1 MSRDGEHPFQSKAA
15 SVAFFY
21 IGGCVRIGWL
31 LLFFPSLAFAI
42 AGCPV
47 GVQLGNVTMATPLPV
62 CLKFEGSDLGGC
74 QVDCN
79 SVCVELPLNNTKG
92 PVETTGVACKLSDN
106 GSGNGDSD
114 GGGNTPDEGGSGT
127 KPIDGWLNFE
137 PVIGDATGTSVSGAV
152 AKLNK
157 NLGVA
162 LRQVVESTKSDTA
175 NLNSIAHN
183 AESFSRDMK
192 DALYHIKQSSSELS
206 HVNGNLGGVA
216 AALSTTRDYLQS
228 IDVKLGNLGSGSS
241 GGVPSSVASDV
252 AGISSMMGASLNMM
266 SSIQGNTNGLN
277 NKLDDISGNTK
288 ATSYFAKDMKDS
300 LKNIERSLGGGSGS
314 GSDGGSSAW
323 TASDIASLVESAGT
337 TANQSEQQ
345 TYVLQDMRT
354 ALEIMAEK
362 AGNGNGNGGGD
373 GSGEGS
379 GVDYSKM
386 PGSSS
391 NPLYVGSASYKSQRC
406 EGGADCFFDLPSI
419 NKKLEE
425 ANDSLANKYQSISE
439 DVKQVFAFN
448 LTGSADPMECLEL
461 FTHQGK
467 EYTVCP
473 PSGDYWKT
481 LAALMMF
488 IFYFVALMII
498 FKR

>member
-1 MSRDGEHPFQSKAA
+1 M
-15 SVAFFY
+15 
-21 IGGCVRIGWL
+21 
-31 LLFFPSLAFAI
+31 
-42 AGCPV
+42 
-47 GVQLGNVTMATPLPV
+47 
-62 CLKFEGSDLGGC
+62 
-74 QVDCN
+74 
-79 SVCVELPLNNTKG
+79 NNTKG

-114 GGGNTPDEGGSGT
+114 GSGNTPDEGPSGT

-192 DALYHIKQSSSELS
+192 DALYHMKQSSSELS

-216 AALSTTRDYLQS
+216 AALSATRDYLQS
-228 IDVKLGNLGSGSS
+228 IDVKLSNLGSGSS

-266 SSIQGNTNGLN
+266 SSLQGNTNGLN

-300 LKNIERSLGGGSGS
+300 LKNIERSLGGGGS

-323 TASDIASLVESAGT
+323 TSSDIASLVESAGT

-362 AGNGNGNGGGD
+362 AGNGDGNGSGD
-373 GSGEGS
+373 GS

-386 PGSSS
+386 PGSGG
-391 NPLYVGSASYKSQRC
+391 NPLSVKEGKYSSACS
-406 EGGADCFFDLPSI
+406 GNDCFFDVAAI
-419 NKKLEE
+419 QKKLDE
-425 ANDSLANKYQSISE
+425 ANKAISDKYKDIGDEVRDIFDFQLS
-439 DVKQVFAFN
+439 
-448 LTGSADPMECLEL
+448 GSAGVIECFDF
-461 FTHQGK
+461 FTYGGK
-467 EYTVCP
+467 DYRVCP
-473 PSGDYWKT
+473 PAKEYWNII
-481 LAALMMF
+481 AALMMF
-488 IFYFVALMII
+488 IFYFIAFAIV

>member
-1 MSRDGEHPFQSKAA
+1 MRF
-15 SVAFFY
+15 
-21 IGGCVRIGWL
+21 GWL

-62 CLKFEGSDLGGC
+62 CLKFEGSQLGGC
-74 QVDCN
+74 LVACN
-79 SVCVELPLNNTKG
+79 GVCVELPLANTKG
-92 PVETTGVACKLSDN
+92 PVETTGTACSITEN

-114 GGGNTPDEGGSGT
+114 GSGNTPDQGSTGT
-127 KPIDGWLNFE
+127 KPIDGWLDFQ

-157 NLGVA
+157 NLGIA
-162 LRQVVESTKSDTA
+162 LRQVVDSTKRDSS
-175 NLNSIAHN
+175 NINSIAHS

-192 DALYHIKQSSSELS
+192 DALYHIKQSSSQLS
-206 HVNGNLGGVA
+206 QVNGNLGGVA

-228 IDVKLGNLGSGSS
+228 IDVKLSNLGSGSS

-266 SSIQGNTNGLN
+266 SSLQGNTNGLN

-300 LKNIERSLGGGSGS
+300 LKNIERSLGGGGS

-323 TASDIASLVESAGT
+323 TSSDIASLVESAGT

-362 AGNGNGNGGGD
+362 AGNGGNGDGN
-373 GSGEGS
+373 GSGDGS

-386 PGSSS
+386 PGSGD
-391 NPLYVGSASYKSQRC
+391 NPLSVKEGKYSSACS
-406 EGGADCFFDLPSI
+406 GNDCFFDVAAI
-419 NKKLEE
+419 QKKLDE
-425 ANDSLANKYQSISE
+425 ANKAISDKYKDIGDEVRDIFDFQLS
-439 DVKQVFAFN
+439 
-448 LTGSADPMECLEL
+448 GSAGVIECFDF
-461 FTHQGK
+461 FTYGGK
-467 EYTVCP
+467 DYRVCP
-473 PSGDYWKT
+473 PAKEYWNII
-481 LAALMMF
+481 AALMMF
-488 IFYFVALMII
+488 IFYFIAFAIV

>member
-1 MSRDGEHPFQSKAA
+1 MRF
-15 SVAFFY
+15 
-21 IGGCVRIGWL
+21 GWL

-62 CLKFEGSDLGGC
+62 CLKFEGSQLGGC
-74 QVDCN
+74 LVACN
-79 SVCVELPLNNTKG
+79 GVCVELPLANTKG
-92 PVETTGVACKLSDN
+92 PVETTGTACSITEN

-114 GGGNTPDEGGSGT
+114 GSGNTPDEGSTGT
-127 KPIDGWLNFE
+127 KPIDGWLDFQ

-162 LRQVVESTKSDTA
+162 LRQVVDSTKRDS
-175 NLNSIAHN
+175 NNINSIAHS

-192 DALYHIKQSSSELS
+192 DALYHIKQSSSQLS
-206 HVNGNLGGVA
+206 QVNGNLGGVA

-228 IDVKLGNLGSGSS
+228 IDVKLSNLGSGSS

-300 LKNIERSLGGGSGS
+300 LKNIERSLGGGGS

-323 TASDIASLVESAGT
+323 TSSDIASLVESAGT

-362 AGNGNGNGGGD
+362 AGNGGNGD
-373 GSGEGS
+373 GSGSGDGS

-386 PGSSS
+386 PGSGG
-391 NPLYVGSASYKSQRC
+391 NPLSVKEGKYSSACS
-406 EGGADCFFDLPSI
+406 GNDCFFDVAAI
-419 NKKLEE
+419 QKKLDE
-425 ANDSLANKYQSISE
+425 ANKAISDKYKDIGDEVRDIFDFQLS
-439 DVKQVFAFN
+439 
-448 LTGSADPMECLEL
+448 GSAGVIECFDF
-461 FTHQGK
+461 FTYGGK
-467 EYTVCP
+467 DYRVCP
-473 PSGDYWKT
+473 PAKEYWNII
-481 LAALMMF
+481 AALMMF
-488 IFYFVALMII
+488 IFYFIAFAIV

>member
-1 MSRDGEHPFQSKAA
+1 M
-15 SVAFFY
+15 
-21 IGGCVRIGWL
+21 
-31 LLFFPSLAFAI
+31 
-42 AGCPV
+42 
-47 GVQLGNVTMATPLPV
+47 GNVTLATPLPA
-62 CLKFEGSDLGGC
+62 CLKFESSELGGC
-74 QVDCN
+74 EVNCVG
-79 SVCVELPLNNTKG
+79 VCIDRPLLNQRG
-92 PVETTGVACKLSDN
+92 PVETTGKACKFTGY

-114 GGGNTPDEGGSGT
+114 GSGNTPDEGPSGT
-127 KPIDGWLNFE
+127 KPIAGWLDFE

-228 IDVKLGNLGSGSS
+228 IDAKLANIGSGSS

-300 LKNIERSLGGGSGS
+300 LKNIERSLGGGGS

-323 TASDIASLVESAGT
+323 TSSDIASLVESAGT

-362 AGNGNGNGGGD
+362 AGNGGNGDGN
-373 GSGEGS
+373 GSGDGS

-386 PGSSS
+386 PGSGG
-391 NPLYVGSASYKSQRC
+391 NPLSVKEGKYSSACS
-406 EGGADCFFDLPSI
+406 GNDCFFDVAAI
-419 NKKLEE
+419 QKKLDE
-425 ANDSLANKYQSISE
+425 ANKAISDKYKDIGDEVRDIFDFQLS
-439 DVKQVFAFN
+439 
-448 LTGSADPMECLEL
+448 GSAGVIECFDF
-461 FTHQGK
+461 FTYGGK
-467 EYTVCP
+467 DYRVCP
-473 PSGDYWKT
+473 PAKEYWNII
-481 LAALMMF
+481 AALMMF
-488 IFYFVALMII
+488 IFYFIAFAIV

>member
-1 MSRDGEHPFQSKAA
+1 MRL
-15 SVAFFY
+15 
-21 IGGCVRIGWL
+21 GWL
-31 LLFFPSLAFAI
+31 LLLFPSAAFAI

-47 GVQLGNVTMATPLPV
+47 GVQLGNVTIATRLPV
-62 CLKFEGSDLGGC
+62 CLKFDSSQLGGC
-74 QVDCN
+74 LVDCKG
-79 SVCVELPLNNTKG
+79 VCVELPLANTKG
-92 PVETTGVACKLSDN
+92 PVETTGTACSYSDN

-114 GGGNTPDEGGSGT
+114 GSGNTPDEGASGT
-127 KPIDGWLNFE
+127 KPISGWLDFE

-300 LKNIERSLGGGSGS
+300 LKNIERSLGGGGS

-323 TASDIASLVESAGT
+323 TSSDIASLVESAGT

-362 AGNGNGNGGGD
+362 AGNGGNGDGN
-373 GSGEGS
+373 GSGDGS

-386 PGSSS
+386 PGSGG
-391 NPLYVGSASYKSQRC
+391 NPLSVKEGKYSSACS
-406 EGGADCFFDLPSI
+406 GNDCFFDVAAI
-419 NKKLEE
+419 QKKLDE
-425 ANDSLANKYQSISE
+425 ANKAISDKYKDIGDEVRDIFDFQLS
-439 DVKQVFAFN
+439 
-448 LTGSADPMECLEL
+448 GSAGVIECFDF
-461 FTHQGK
+461 FTYGGK
-467 EYTVCP
+467 DYRVCP
-473 PSGDYWKT
+473 PAKEYWNII
-481 LAALMMF
+481 AALMMF
-488 IFYFVALMII
+488 IFYFIAFAIV

>member
-1 MSRDGEHPFQSKAA
+1 MRL
-15 SVAFFY
+15 
-21 IGGCVRIGWL
+21 GWL
-31 LLFFPSLAFAI
+31 LLLFPSAAFAI

-47 GVQLGNVTMATPLPV
+47 GVQLGNVTVATNLPV
-62 CLKFEGSDLGGC
+62 CLKFESSQLGGC
-74 QVDCN
+74 IVDCKG
-79 SVCVELPLNNTKG
+79 VCVELPLANKKG
-92 PVETTGVACKLSDN
+92 PVETTGAACDWTQNS
-106 GSGNGDSD
+106 SGNGDSD
-114 GGGNTPDEGGSGT
+114 GSGNTPDEGSTGT
-127 KPIDGWLNFE
+127 KPIDGWLDFQ

-157 NLGVA
+157 NLGIA
-162 LRQVVESTKSDTA
+162 LRQVVDSTKRDSS
-175 NLNSIAHN
+175 NINSIAHS

-228 IDVKLGNLGSGSS
+228 IDAKLANIGSGSS
-241 GGVPSSVASDV
+241 SGVPSSVASDV
-252 AGISSMMGASLNMM
+252 AGIASMMGASLNMM

-300 LKNIERSLGGGSGS
+300 LKNIERSLGGGGSGS

-362 AGNGNGNGGGD
+362 AGNGGNGDGN
-373 GSGEGS
+373 GSGDGS

-386 PGSSS
+386 PGSGG
-391 NPLYVGSASYKSQRC
+391 NPLSVKEGKYSSACS
-406 EGGADCFFDLPSI
+406 GNDCFFDVAAI
-419 NKKLEE
+419 QKKLDE
-425 ANDSLANKYQSISE
+425 ANKAISDKYQDIGDEVRDIFDFQLS
-439 DVKQVFAFN
+439 
-448 LTGSADPMECLEL
+448 GSAGVIECFDF
-461 FTHQGK
+461 FTYGGK
-467 EYTVCP
+467 DYRVCP
-473 PSGDYWKT
+473 PAKEYWNII
-481 LAALMMF
+481 AALMMF
-488 IFYFVALMII
+488 IFYFIAFAIV

>member
-1 MSRDGEHPFQSKAA
+1 MRL
-15 SVAFFY
+15 
-21 IGGCVRIGWL
+21 GWL
-31 LLFFPSLAFAI
+31 LLLFPSAAFAI

-47 GVQLGNVTMATPLPV
+47 GVQLGNVTVATNLPV
-62 CLKFEGSDLGGC
+62 CLKFESSQLGGC
-74 QVDCN
+74 IVDCKG
-79 SVCVELPLNNTKG
+79 VCVELPLANKKG
-92 PVETTGVACKLSDN
+92 PVETTGAACDWTQNS
-106 GSGNGDSD
+106 SGNGDSD
-114 GGGNTPDEGGSGT
+114 GSGNTPDEGSTGT
-127 KPIDGWLNFE
+127 KPIDGWLDFQ

-157 NLGVA
+157 NLGIA
-162 LRQVVESTKSDTA
+162 LRQVVDSTKRDSS
-175 NLNSIAHN
+175 NINSIAHS

-228 IDVKLGNLGSGSS
+228 IDAKLANIGSGSS
-241 GGVPSSVASDV
+241 SGVPSSVASDV
-252 AGISSMMGASLNMM
+252 AGIASMMGASLNMM

-277 NKLDDISGNTK
+277 NKLDDISGDTK

-300 LKNIERSLGGGSGS
+300 LKNIERSLGGGGSGS

-362 AGNGNGNGGGD
+362 AGNGGNGDGN
-373 GSGEGS
+373 GSGDGS

-386 PGSSS
+386 PGSGG
-391 NPLYVGSASYKSQRC
+391 NPLSVKEGKYSSACS
-406 EGGADCFFDLPSI
+406 GNDCFFDVAAI
-419 NKKLEE
+419 QKKLDE
-425 ANDSLANKYQSISE
+425 ANKAISDKYQDIGDEVRDIFDFQLS
-439 DVKQVFAFN
+439 
-448 LTGSADPMECLEL
+448 GSAGVIECFDF
-461 FTHQGK
+461 FTYGGK
-467 EYTVCP
+467 DYRVCP
-473 PSGDYWKT
+473 PAKEYWNII
-481 LAALMMF
+481 AALMMF
-488 IFYFVALMII
+488 IFYFIAFAIV

>member
-31 LLFFPSLAFAI
+31 LLLFPSLAFAI

-47 GVQLGNVTMATPLPV
+47 GVQLGNVTLATPLPA
-62 CLKFEGSDLGGC
+62 CLKFESSELGGC
-74 QVDCN
+74 EVNCVG
-79 SVCVELPLNNTKG
+79 VCIDRPLLNQRG
-92 PVETTGVACKLSDN
+92 PVETTGTACKFTGY
-106 GSGNGDSD
+106 GSGDGDSD
-114 GGGNTPDEGGSGT
+114 GSGNTPDEGASGT
-127 KPIDGWLNFE
+127 KPIAGWVDFE

-192 DALYHIKQSSSELS
+192 DALYHIKQSSSELYQ
-206 HVNGNLGGVA
+206 VNGNLGGVA
-216 AALSTTRDYLQS
+216 AALSATRDYLQS

-288 ATSYFAKDMKDS
+288 ATSYFAKDMKTS
-300 LKNIERSLGGGSGS
+300 LENIERSLGGGSGS
-314 GSDGGSSAW
+314 GGGSSNW
-323 TASDIASLVESAGT
+323 SNSDIASVVESAAT

-362 AGNGNGNGGGD
+362 AGNG
-373 GSGEGS
+373 SGEGS

-391 NPLYVGSASYKSQRC
+391 NPLSVGDADYKSAC
-406 EGGADCFFDLPSI
+406 SGDNCFFDLPGME
-419 NKKLEE
+419 KKLAET
-425 ANDSLANKYQSISE
+425 NKSLADKYTSITE
-439 DVKQVFAFN
+439 DVKQVFSFN
-448 LTGSADPMECLEL
+448 LTGSADPMECLDL

-481 LAALMMF
+481 LAALMLF

>member
-1 MSRDGEHPFQSKAA
+1 
-15 SVAFFY
+15 
-21 IGGCVRIGWL
+21 
-31 LLFFPSLAFAI
+31 
-42 AGCPV
+42 
-47 GVQLGNVTMATPLPV
+47 MATPLPV
-62 CLKFEGSDLGGC
+62 CLKFEGSQLGGC
-74 QVDCN
+74 LVACN
-79 SVCVELPLNNTKG
+79 GVCVELPLANTKG
-92 PVETTGVACKLSDN
+92 PVETTGTACSITEN

-114 GGGNTPDEGGSGT
+114 GSGNTPNEGSTGT
-127 KPIDGWLNFE
+127 KPIDGWLDFQ

-162 LRQVVESTKSDTA
+162 LRQVVDSTKRDS
-175 NLNSIAHN
+175 NNINSIAHS

-192 DALYHIKQSSSELS
+192 DALYHIKQSSSQLS
-206 HVNGNLGGVA
+206 QVNGNLGGVA
-216 AALSTTRDYLQS
+216 AALGTTRDYLQS
-228 IDVKLGNLGSGSS
+228 IDVKLSNLGSGSS

-300 LKNIERSLGGGSGS
+300 LKNIERSLGGGGS

-323 TASDIASLVESAGT
+323 TSSDIASLVESAGT

-362 AGNGNGNGGGD
+362 AGNGGNGDGNGNGN
-373 GSGEGS
+373 GSGDGS

-386 PGSSS
+386 PGSGG
-391 NPLYVGSASYKSQRC
+391 NPLSVKEGKYSSACS
-406 EGGADCFFDLPSI
+406 GNDCFFDVAAI
-419 NKKLEE
+419 QKKLDE
-425 ANDSLANKYQSISE
+425 ANKAISDKYKDIGDEVRDIFDFQLS
-439 DVKQVFAFN
+439 
-448 LTGSADPMECLEL
+448 GSAGVIECFDF
-461 FTHQGK
+461 FTYGGK
-467 EYTVCP
+467 DYRVCP
-473 PSGDYWKT
+473 PAKEYWNII
-481 LAALMMF
+481 AALMMF
-488 IFYFVALMII
+488 IFYFIAFAIV

>member
-1 MSRDGEHPFQSKAA
+1 M
-15 SVAFFY
+15 
-21 IGGCVRIGWL
+21 
-31 LLFFPSLAFAI
+31 
-42 AGCPV
+42 
-47 GVQLGNVTMATPLPV
+47 
-62 CLKFEGSDLGGC
+62 
-74 QVDCN
+74 
-79 SVCVELPLNNTKG
+79 NNTKG

-114 GGGNTPDEGGSGT
+114 GSGNTPDEGPSGT

-228 IDVKLGNLGSGSS
+228 IDAKLANIGSGSS

-300 LKNIERSLGGGSGS
+300 LKNIERSLGGGGS

-323 TASDIASLVESAGT
+323 TSSDIASLVESAGT

-362 AGNGNGNGGGD
+362 AGNGGNGNGDGN
-373 GSGEGS
+373 GSGDGS

-386 PGSSS
+386 PGSGG
-391 NPLYVGSASYKSQRC
+391 NPLSVKEGKYSSACS
-406 EGGADCFFDLPSI
+406 GNDCFFDVAAI
-419 NKKLEE
+419 QKKLDE
-425 ANDSLANKYQSISE
+425 ANKAISDKYQDIGDEVRNIFDFQLS
-439 DVKQVFAFN
+439 
-448 LTGSADPMECLEL
+448 GSAGVIECFDF
-461 FTHQGK
+461 FTYGGK
-467 EYTVCP
+467 DYRVCP
-473 PSGDYWKT
+473 PAKEYWNII
-481 LAALMMF
+481 AALMMF
-488 IFYFVALMII
+488 IFYFIAFAIV